1 MWLEELP
8 LWLVRG
14 WRNEIHASFFY
25 ITHVEIT
32 YSIQASVM
40 DKILT
45 FIIFTDATFPSICG
59 KA

>member
-1 MWLEELP
+1 M
-8 LWLVRG
+8 VRG
-14 WRNEIHASFFY
+14 TAPVVGERVAKRDSCEFFY
-25 ITHVEIT
+25 ITRVEIT
-32 YSIQASVM
+32 YRIQASVM